1 MNKCT
6 VLKQIIK
13 TNLNT
18 KMVNK
23 FRHRATCQEDVGNFI
38 FTVAQCSDFSTFFEM
53 LPMNTLKALLC
64 IYLG

>member
-1 MNKCT
+1 MNKYT

-23 FRHRATCQEDVGNFI
+23 FRQRTTCQE
-38 FTVAQCSDFSTFFEM
+38 TFYSLLHNVQILVHF
-53 LPMNTLKALLC
+53 LKYC
-64 IYLG
+64 Q